1 MAVWNTAIKTKQNQ
15 AMPSHSNFFNGFEEK
30 WNNHIRRQRRQIIN
44 GLMENEG
51 VYGIKESSV
60 YGHIPLQKCLPYE
73 LEASLVSSM
82 YRHL

>member
-1 MAVWNTAIKTKQNQ
+1 
-15 AMPSHSNFFNGFEEK
+15 
-30 WNNHIRRQRRQIIN
+30 
-44 GLMENEG
+44 MENEG